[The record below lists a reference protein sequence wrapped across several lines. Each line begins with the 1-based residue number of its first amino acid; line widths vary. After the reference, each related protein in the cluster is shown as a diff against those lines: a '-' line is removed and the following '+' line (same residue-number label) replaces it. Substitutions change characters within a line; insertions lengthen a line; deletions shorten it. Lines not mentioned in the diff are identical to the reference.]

1 MFQETSPEVFQ
12 SLKVKR
18 FKRKKK
24 GRENKNWKG
33 TANGIDEEP
42 SEMDVRWQMN

>member
-18 FKRKKK
+18 FKEKK
-24 GRENKNWKG
+24 REEKIKIEKEQLMG
-33 TANGIDEEP
+33 
-42 SEMDVRWQMN
+42 